1 MSQRAPIDKGNTF
14 PFVPLLMLVGAGLMI
29 GTLYG
34 VVAESKGW
42 FPSALIEQAKMA
54 AKSLLHRSEFE
65 AILFHPTKATE
76 AVHTYRP
83 GAVQP
88 GLTKVVDVEGD
99 RSLAVKVID
108 FDGTEVQRWRVEW
121 QDIWPD
127 ATHLTDAEV
136 PHQRPGTHIHGAE
149 ILADGSVVFNF
160 EHLGMVRLDACGKTV
175 WKLPVRTHHSMF
187 VDGDGNLWASAQENH
202 SKPWPAFPMYQ
213 APFIEPL
220 ILKVSPEGKVL
231 ERKSVFE
238 LLRDNGHEG
247 DLYVSTTA
255 NLWPGVT
262 GDTLH
267 LNDVEVFPSTMTPGV
282 FRPGDVMI
290 SIRNINA
297 IFVFDPQWKLKYHV
311 AGGFVRQHDPD
322 FDSGDEISIYDNHN
336 NAFKAGGAA
345 SRIVVVNARTGEQRT
360 VFEGTAQRPF
370 FSSIMGKHQWL
381 ANGNLL
387 LAESMNGRALEIAP
401 DGAVAWEFNHLVGE
415 GRTGLLEEVERLP
428 PGQDAAFFERA
439 RAACAG

>member
-1 MSQRAPIDKGNTF
+1 MSSRAPSHQGNSF
-14 PFVPLLMLVGAGLMI
+14 PFIPLLMLAAAGVVA

-34 VVAESKGW
+34 VIAESKGW
-42 FPSALIEQAKMA
+42 FPSNLIAQARMA
-54 AKSLLHRSEFE
+54 AKSLLHRGDME
-65 AILFHPTKATE
+65 AIIFHPTKATKP
-76 AVHTYRP
+76 VTTYRP
-83 GAVQP
+83 DAVQP

-108 FDGTEVQRWRVEW
+108 FDGRELQRWTIEW

-127 ATHLTDAEV
+127 ATHLSSEET

-149 ILADGSVVFNF
+149 ILQDGSVVFNF

-187 VDGDGNLWASAQENH
+187 VDSDGNLWASAQENH
-202 SKPWPAFPMYQ
+202 DQPWREFPMYK

-255 NLWPGVT
+255 NLWPGVS

-267 LNDVEVFPSTMTPGV
+267 LNDVEVFPSSMAPGV
-282 FRPGDVMI
+282 FEAGDVMI

-297 IFVFDPQWKLKYHV
+297 IFVFDAQWKLKYHV
-311 AGGFVRQHDPD
+311 AGSFIRQHDPD
-322 FDSGDEISIYDNHN
+322 FDSGDEISIFDNHN
-336 NAFKAGGAA
+336 NAFAAGGAA
-345 SRIVVVNARTGEQRT
+345 SRVVVVNARTGEQRT
-360 VFEGTAQRPF
+360 VFAGTPERPF

-401 DGAVAWEFNHLVGE
+401 DGSVAWEFNHLVGD

-428 PGQDAAFFERA
+428 AAQDAAFFERA
-439 RAACAG
+439 RAACGA